1 MSIIKNN
8 LRSFIKVVIIVM
20 LIFLSTFILYLFL
33 DSKGLLKNI
42 SLVQDGSDVSE
53 RIVSFGPS
61 VTETLYA
68 LGLDDRLVGNTDYC
82 KYPEA
87 AKSITKIG
95 AHSDINYELL
105 MALNV
110 DTAVVYS
117 WNDKHKA
124 VLENFG
130 IKYVIVNHSSID
142 GILQSIT
149 DIGREFNKEL
159 EASMLLD
166 NISKRVNAVT
176 CDNTTD
182 KPRVLVVV
190 HRDIDFG
197 GMSNIT
203 VVGNDIYFRDLIDLV
218 GGVNIFKDANAAYPI
233 IDMEA
238 VVRSNPDIIIE
249 ILVKYDERDISLQNW
264 LKVKDINAVENSE
277 IHFFNVEDASIPGP
291 RFVDTLEKMSAII
304 CSR

>member
-1 MSIIKNN
+1 MSIGKNN
-8 LRSFIKVVIIVM
+8 FRSFLKVVIIIM
-20 LIFLSTFILYLFL
+20 LILLSTFLLYLFL
-33 DSKGLLKNI
+33 NSKGLLKNI
-42 SLVQDGSDVSE
+42 SLVRDGSDLPE

-61 VTETLYA
+61 ITEVIYA
-68 LGLDDRLVGNTDYC
+68 LGLEDRLVGNTDYC

-130 IKYVIVNHSSID
+130 IEYVIVNHSSIKS
-142 GILQSIT
+142 ILQSIT
-149 DIGREFNKEL
+149 DVGKKFNKEV
-159 EASMLLD
+159 EATMLLD
-166 NISKRVNAVT
+166 NISKRVKSAT
-176 CDNTTD
+176 CDKVGD
-182 KPRVLVVV
+182 KPRVLIVV

-203 VVGNDIYFRDLIDLV
+203 VVGNDIYFKDLIDLA
-218 GGVNIFKDANAAYPI
+218 GGVNIFEDANAAYPI

-249 ILVKYDERDISLQNW
+249 ILVKYNEKDLSLQNW
-264 LKVKDINAVENSE
+264 MKVKDINAVKNGE

-291 RFVDTLEKMSAII
+291 RFIDTLEKMTAII

>member
-1 MSIIKNN
+1 MSIKKNN
-8 LRSFIKVVIIVM
+8 LRGLIKVVIIVM
-20 LIFLSTFILYLFL
+20 LILLSTFLLYLFL
-33 DSKGLLKNI
+33 NSQGLLKNL
-42 SLVQDGSDVSE
+42 SLINGESDLPK

-61 VTETLYA
+61 ITETLYA
-68 LGLDDRLVGNTDYC
+68 LGLEDRLVGNTDYC

-130 IKYVIVNHSSID
+130 IKYVIVNHSSIKS
-142 GILQSIT
+142 ILQSIT
-149 DIGREFNKEL
+149 DIGYEFDKEI
-159 EASMLLD
+159 EATTLLD
-166 NISKRVNAVT
+166 NISRRVDIAT
-176 CDNTTD
+176 CDTGND
-182 KPRVLVVV
+182 KPRVLIVV

-203 VVGNDIYFRDLIDLV
+203 VVGNDIYFRDLLNLA
-218 GGVNIFKDANAAYPI
+218 GGINIFGDTNAAYPI

-249 ILVKYDERDISLQNW
+249 ILVKYDEKDLSLKNW
-264 LKVKDINAVENSE
+264 SKVKDINAVKNDE

-291 RFVDTLEKMSAII
+291 RFVDTLEKMSSII

>member
-1 MSIIKNN
+1 MNIKRKN
-8 LRSFIKVVIIVM
+8 LIGFLKVTIFMILILLLTYFLYSF
-20 LIFLSTFILYLFL
+20 FN
-33 DSKGLLKNI
+33 SKGLLKNLSI
-42 SLVQDGSDVSE
+42 VSTGSDQPK

-61 VTETLYA
+61 VTEIIYA
-68 LGLDDRLVGNTDYC
+68 LGLEDNLVGNTDYC

-87 AKSITKIG
+87 AKSIIKIG

-124 VLENFG
+124 VLDNFG
-130 IKYVIVNHSSID
+130 IKYVIINHSSID
-142 GILQSIT
+142 GILKSIT
-149 DIGREFNKEL
+149 DIGFEFNKER
-159 EASMLLD
+159 EASILLD
-166 NISKRVNAVT
+166 SINRRVDIAT
-176 CDNTTD
+176 CDKKTY
-182 KPRVLVVV
+182 KPRVLIVV

-203 VVGNDIYFRDLIDLV
+203 VVGNDIYFRDLIDLA

-233 IDMEA
+233 IDMET

-249 ILVKYDERDISLQNW
+249 ILVKYNEKDLSLKNW
-264 LKVKDINAVENSE
+264 LKVKDINAVKNGK
-277 IHFFNVEDASIPGP
+277 IYFFNVEDASIPGP
-291 RFVDTLEKMSAII
+291 RFVDTLEKMTSII